1 MYEAILTVHILS
13 GFAWIGGGFVLML
26 GARNIKAA
34 DGQKA
39 VDQMVGAFEKTTT
52 LLFVIAPILVLAT
65 GIAQVAMSS
74 QHEFSQLWIIL
85 ALVLFV
91 LVAIMGGGIGGR
103 WEKQMKEAREDGRSL
118 PDVFDRWLR
127 LGWIEMVVLAAIV
140 ALMVYKPI

>member
-1 MYEAILTVHILS
+1 MYEALLVVHVLS
-13 GFAWIGGGFVLML
+13 GFAWVGGGFVLML

-34 DGQKA
+34 DGQEA

-52 LLFVIAPILVLAT
+52 LLFTIAPLLVLAT

-91 LVAIMGGGIGGR
+91 VTGIMGGGIGGR

-118 PDVFDRWLR
+118 PDIFDRWLR
-127 LGWIEMVVLAAIV
+127 LGWIEMLVLAVIV
-140 ALMVYKPI
+140 ALMVYKPT

>member
-1 MYEAILTVHILS
+1 MYEALLVVHILS
-13 GFAWIGGGFVLML
+13 GFAWVGGGFVLML

-34 DGQKA
+34 EGQEA

-52 LLFVIAPILVLAT
+52 LLFVIAPILVLVT
-65 GIAQVAMSS
+65 GIAQVAMSDS
-74 QHEFSQLWIIL
+74 YDFSQLWIIL

-91 LVAIMGGGIGGR
+91 VTGILGGGVGGR

-118 PDVFDRWLR
+118 PAVFDRWLK
-127 LGWIEMVVLAAIV
+127 LGWVEMVILAAIV